1 MKFTI
6 GHKSSIFMDCVFDC
20 KAGFKMGNTSVINA
34 KCRLDNRGTITIGNN
49 VSISQEVNIITAYHD
64 VDLVD
69 FTGTYLPV
77 IINDLV
83 FIGTRAMILPGV
95 TIGRGAIIAA
105 GAIVTKNVVPF
116 AVMAGAP
123 AKLIKMRRE
132 DVAYTCDH
140 HRLFQ

>member
-1 MKFTI
+1 
-6 GHKSSIFMDCVFDC
+6 
-20 KAGFKMGNTSVINA
+20 MGNTSVINA